1 MKKIVFFANS
11 DWYLYNF
18 RIALACY
25 VRELGAEVVMVSP
38 PGNYTKLIE
47 AKGFRWVPVEMSRRS
62 TNPATEIAVV
72 FRLAKILRQ
81 EKPDLI
87 HNFTIK
93 SVVYGSIAAKIARV
107 NSIVNAVAGL
117 GFVFSNSGLQARV
130 LKPVV
135 KSLLKFA
142 LGGANSRLILQNPDD
157 RTLFCN
163 ENLVE
168 SASICV
174 IKGSGVNI
182 QRFQPELRRDD
193 GHPLTVLMASRLLWD
208 KGVMEY
214 VEAAKEI
221 KASRGDIRF
230 VLAGSPDDG
239 NPGSVTELDL
249 QRWRDDG
256 VIEPVGHIAD
266 MVSMLGQTDIVVLPT
281 RYGEGVPRVLIEAA
295 AAGIPLVGTNVP
307 GCREVIIPD
316 ENGLLVEPGD
326 VTGLAKAILRLLDN
340 QAMRTR
346 MSEKGRDL
354 VLREFDEDVVFRKT
368 LQVYR
373 ELIAL

>member
-1 MKKIVFFANS
+1 MKILFFANS

-25 VRELGAEVVMVSP
+25 VRELGVEVVMVSP
-38 PGNYTKLIE
+38 PGDYTKLIE
-47 AKGFRWVPVEMSRRS
+47 SEGFRWVPVEMSRRS
-62 TNPATEIAVV
+62 TNPVAEIAVI

-93 SVVYGSIAAKIARV
+93 SVVYGSIAAKLSRV
-107 NSIVNAVAGL
+107 TSIVNAVAGL

-135 KSLLKFA
+135 KSLLRFA

-163 ENLVE
+163 ENLVK
-168 SASICV
+168 SGSICV
-174 IKGSGVNI
+174 IKGSGVNT
-182 QRFQPELRRDD
+182 QRFQPELRSDD
-193 GHPLTVLMASRLLWD
+193 GHTLTVLMASRLLWD

-221 KASRGDIRF
+221 KASGNDARF

-249 QRWRDDG
+249 QQWREEG

-266 MVSMLGQTDIVVLPT
+266 MVSMLRETDVVVLPT

-295 AAGIPLVGTNVP
+295 AAGIPLVGTDVP

-326 VTGLAKAILRLLDN
+326 VTGLAKAILRLLDS

-368 LQVYR
+368 LQVYS